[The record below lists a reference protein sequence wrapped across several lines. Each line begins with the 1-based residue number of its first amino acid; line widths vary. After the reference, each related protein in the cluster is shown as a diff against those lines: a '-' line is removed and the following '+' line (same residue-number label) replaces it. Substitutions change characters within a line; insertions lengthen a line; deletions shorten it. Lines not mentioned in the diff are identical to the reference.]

1 MTLTLSPG
9 RKPSAIFDGP
19 YRYILRWPTG
29 IDNDR
34 ILVVIGANPSKA
46 GQLVN
51 GIMRSDPTVSRMRS
65 LAAELDFG
73 WLWMLNVR
81 AYVATDPKDVP
92 SDPEAIGSKNF
103 SWLDTACSS
112 ADLVLCAWGNLAG
125 DSLEKSVMQIVRDC
139 RQIPHALALTKDG
152 HPRHPRGI
160 PKIARPLPMVTT

>member
-1 MTLTLSPG
+1 MTLPLFAD
-9 RKPSAIFDGP
+9 RKPSAVFDGP

-34 ILVVIGANPSKA
+34 ILAVIGANPSKA

-51 GIMRSDPTVSRMRS
+51 GVMRSDPTVSRMRS

-92 SDPEAIGSKNF
+92 EDPVAWGPQNSDWIAKSCAK
-103 SWLDTACSS
+103 
-112 ADLVLCAWGNLAG
+112 ADMVLCAWGNLAG
-125 DSLEKSVMQIVRDC
+125 DSLERIMLQMIRGYGKV
-139 RQIPHALALTKDG
+139 PHALALTKDG
-152 HPRHPRGI
+152 HPHHPRGV
-160 PKIARPLPMVTT
+160 PKSARPFPMVTR